1 MSTFEYVMV
10 LVSIVI
16 ALAIAHLLTALGEC
30 VRRIRG
36 KGEPIK
42 LDAVFLL
49 WIGNVLIWL
58 ISFWWWEFKFQ
69 EAVTEWTFGLYL
81 FVIGYAISLFML
93 AEILVPHR
101 MQGVADTYADFRDG
115 RKWFFGTLLLV
126 QAIDIIDTFLKGY
139 DWGMR
144 PASVSIVAVTIIIA
158 ITGFVSERRSVQL
171 GVAISSFTSQLLYLF
186 GEIAVLGSW

>member
-1 MSTFEYVMV
+1 M
-10 LVSIVI
+10 
-16 ALAIAHLLTALGEC
+16 
-30 VRRIRG
+30 
-36 KGEPIK
+36 
-42 LDAVFLL
+42 L
-49 WIGNVLIWL
+49 WIGDVLIWL

-69 EAVTEWTFGLYL
+69 EVVTEWTFGLYL
-81 FVIGYAISLFML
+81 FVIGYAIGLFML
-93 AEILVPHR
+93 AEILVPYR